1 MWRHLGGVSQSSVS
15 LAQGCSEK
23 CREKRWFP
31 SLSSNL
37 SPYQSYCVTRMWTH
51 PRGGRRTG
59 RSSPLVS
66 LRARPPACGFQI
78 PDSTRRYLAVV
89 IDRHVPN
96 SLHQNSSPPPLVAT
110 LAEFAFFAELISTL
124 AAAQR
129 LGDNLFFFFFF
140 SLSLFFR
147 CWLNFFV
154 NHHPSPIPPP
164 VAIHIFLD
172 RALLFSHCLI

>member
-1 MWRHLGGVSQSSVS
+1 M
-15 LAQGCSEK
+15 
-23 CREKRWFP
+23 
-31 SLSSNL
+31 SSNL

-51 PRGGRRTG
+51 PRGGRQTG

-66 LRARPPACGFQI
+66 LRPPPPACGFQI
-78 PDSTRRYLAVV
+78 PDSTRAIFAVV
-89 IDRHVPN
+89 IDKHVPN
-96 SLHQNSSPPPLVAT
+96 SLHQISPHRLWSQRWQNSLFSQNCSRPLPQHNDLAT
-110 LAEFAFFAELISTL
+110 TFFF
-124 AAAQR
+124 
-129 LGDNLFFFFFF
+129 LFFTL
-140 SLSLFFR
+140 SLSFR